1 MRQLFLEDSM
11 IALKEVCQPALDDN
25 SVLVSV
31 HYSCISPAIESAIL
45 ALTQR
50 GFSLSSLPEKVSR
63 ILQAFVAQSIEENIT
78 YDKNAHDTIHQLGYA
93 CAGQVIA
100 VGKNVTKFR
109 TGDLVA
115 CAGAGKAN
123 HADIICV
130 PEHQAAFVSD
140 KKFLKVASTS
150 AIGAI
155 ALHAVRRSHAKIGEI
170 VCVFGLDLLGQITVQ
185 LAQLSGSMVIGID
198 GNENNRK
205 LALASGAD
213 HVFDPHDPELADAL
227 EMITHS
233 TGVDATII
241 TVATDQHFFLNQAMD
256 VTRQRGRMVVIGD
269 INTDCSANKLYHKEI
284 DVIIAH
290 TYYPDVIHNEQT
302 DLPNRV
308 ACNHWTQQR
317 NLQAF
322 TSLLERGSVNL
333 DSFLLDRVSMKEA
346 ETIYSQINKQK
357 KLGAFLSYLPKT
369 KTVSTKTKQLIKHA
383 DGAGELTFIPAIKNE
398 LRIGMIGA
406 GSFAKETLLPIVSSI
421 KNAQLNAIV
430 DANIAN
436 SLNVSKKYGAAQALS
451 SDHELFSEDLVD
463 AVVIASPHNEH
474 CDQALNALSHGK
486 ATFVSKP
493 MVTDFEQLARMKTF
507 LTEHPNAP
515 LCVGYNRS
523 FAPFMQQV
531 KAKLE
536 GRTTP
541 IIVQYRIN
549 ARTRLKDHWQQSG
562 KGAGNIIGDACHIL
576 DLFYYLTGSEPVAV
590 SVESLRHTGD
600 QIFPTDN
607 FSAQISF
614 ADSSICT
621 LLYTSVGHK
630 TDDQE
635 RMELYFDGKA
645 IIMEN
650 YKTLTGY
657 GLSPSFNQK
666 TSRPDKGHESLLKRF
681 FSTIQKGEF
690 EAPIKHDRLYSVA
703 KLTLII
709 DQLAIQGGGFQELK
723 ESYYAK

>member
-31 HYSCISPAIESAIL
+31 HYSCLSPAIESAIL
-45 ALTQR
+45 ALTER
-50 GFSLSSLPEKVSR
+50 GFSLSSLPEKVNR
-63 ILQAFVAQSIEENIT
+63 ILAAFVASSIEENIT
-78 YDKNAHDTIHQLGYA
+78 YDKHAQDTILPLGYA

-100 VGKNVTKFR
+100 IGKNVTKFR

-140 KKFLKVASTS
+140 KKFLKVASSS

-185 LAQLSGSMVIGID
+185 LAKLSGSMVIGID
-198 GNENNRK
+198 SNENNRK
-205 LALASGAD
+205 IAITSGANY
-213 HVFDPHDPELADAL
+213 VFDPHDTVLMDAI

-233 TGVDATII
+233 AGVDATII

-256 VTRQRGRMVVIGD
+256 LTRQRGRMVVIGD

-290 TYYPDVIHNEQT
+290 TYYPDAMHNEQA
-302 DLPNRV
+302 DQPGRV

-322 TSLLERGSVNL
+322 TTLLEQGAI
-333 DSFLLDRVSMKEA
+333 DIDPFLLDKANMKDV
-346 ETIYSQINKQK
+346 ETIYTQINKQK
-357 KLGAFLSYLPKT
+357 KLGAFLAYTPKA
-369 KTVSTKTKQLIKHA
+369 KPAGEKPKLSTNSKDA
-383 DGAGELTFIPAIKNE
+383 SGELTFIPAVKNE

-406 GSFAKETLLPIVSSI
+406 GAFAKETLLPIVSSI
-421 KNAQLNAIV
+421 KNAQLNAVV
-430 DANIAN
+430 DANIAT
-436 SLNVSKKYGAAQALS
+436 SLNVSKKYGAARALS
-451 SDHELFSEDLVD
+451 SDHELFTQDIVD

-486 ATFVSKP
+486 AAFVAKP
-493 MVTDFEQLARMKTF
+493 MVTDFEQLARMKAF
-507 LTEHPNAP
+507 LTEHPQAP

-523 FAPFMQQV
+523 FAPFMQQI
-531 KAKLE
+531 KSRLE
-536 GRTTP
+536 GRATP
-541 IIVQYRIN
+541 IMVQYRIN

-576 DLFYYLTGSEPVAV
+576 DLFYYLADSEPVAV
-590 SVESLRHTGD
+590 SVESLRHMGE

-635 RMELYFDGKA
+635 RMELYFDGKS
-645 IIMEN
+645 IVMDN
-650 YKTLTGY
+650 YKTLTGF

-666 TSRPDKGHESLLKRF
+666 TTKPDKGHEALIKRF
-681 FSTIQKGEF
+681 FSTVQKGEF
-690 EAPIKHDRLYSVA
+690 EAPISHERLYSVA

-709 DQLAIQGGGFQELK
+709 DQLAIQGGGFQQLK
-723 ESYYAK
+723 ENA

>member
-45 ALTQR
+45 ALTER

-78 YDKNAHDTIHQLGYA
+78 YDKNSPHDTILQLGYA

-140 KKFLKVASTS
+140 KKFLKVASAS

-170 VCVFGLDLLGQITVQ
+170 ICVFGLDLLGQITVQ
-185 LAQLSGSMVIGID
+185 LAKLSGSLVIGID
-198 GNENNRK
+198 SNENNRK
-205 LALASGAD
+205 TALASGAD
-213 HVFDPHDPELADAL
+213 HVFDPHDPELVDTL

-233 TGVDATII
+233 TGVDATIV
-241 TVATDQHFFLNQAMD
+241 TVATEQDFFLNQAMD
-256 VTRQRGRMVVIGD
+256 ITRQKGRLVVIGD

-290 TYYPDVIHNEQT
+290 TYYPDAMHNEQT
-302 DLPNRV
+302 DQPGRI

-322 TSLLERGSVNL
+322 TTLIEGGQVNL
-333 DSFLLDRVSMKEA
+333 ESFLLDKTSMKDVES
-346 ETIYSQINKQK
+346 IYTQINKQK
-357 KLGAFLSYLPKT
+357 KLGAFLNYFPKT
-369 KTVSTKTKQLIKHA
+369 KTVTEKPKLLTSSK
-383 DGAGELTFIPAIKNE
+383 DVAGELTFIPAVKNE
-398 LRIGMIGA
+398 LRIGIIGA

-421 KNAQLNAIV
+421 KNAHLNAIV
-430 DANIAN
+430 DSNIAN

-451 SDHELFSEDLVD
+451 SDHELFSEDIID

-486 ATFVSKP
+486 ATFVAKP
-493 MVTDFEQLARMKTF
+493 MVTDFEQLARMKNF

-523 FAPFMQQV
+523 FAPFMQQI
-531 KAKLE
+531 KTRLE

-541 IIVQYRIN
+541 IMLQYRIN

-576 DLFYYLTGSEPVAV
+576 DLFYYLTDSEPVAV
-590 SVESLRHTGD
+590 SVESLRHMGD

-635 RMELYFDGKA
+635 RMELYFDGKS
-645 IIMEN
+645 IVMDN

-666 TSRPDKGHESLLKRF
+666 VTRADKGHESLIKRF

-690 EAPIKHDRLYSVA
+690 DAPISHDRLYSVA

-709 DQLAIQGGGFQELK
+709 DQLAIQGGGSQELK
-723 ESYYAK
+723 ETL

>member
-50 GFSLSSLPEKVSR
+50 GLSLSALPDKVGR
-63 ILQAFVAQSIEENIT
+63 ILQSFVAQRIEENIT
-78 YDKNAHDTIHQLGYA
+78 YDKNAPKDTIHQLGYA
-93 CAGQVIA
+93 CSGQVIA

-115 CAGAGKAN
+115 CTGAGKAN

-140 KKFLKVASTS
+140 KKFLKIASSS

-170 VCVFGLDLLGQITVQ
+170 ICVFGLDLLGQITVQ
-185 LAQLSGSMVIGID
+185 LAKLSGSLVIGID
-198 GNENNRK
+198 SNESNRK
-205 LALASGAD
+205 TAIASGAD
-213 HVFDPHDPELADAL
+213 HVFDPLDPEITDAL

-233 TGVDATII
+233 IGIDASII
-241 TVATDQHFFLNQAMD
+241 TAPNEQQYFLNQAMD

-269 INTDCSANKLYHKEI
+269 INTECSANKLYHKEI

-290 TYYPDVIHNEQT
+290 TYYPETNGMEQNDVSG
-302 DLPNRV
+302 RV

-322 TSLLERGSVNL
+322 TTLLERGSINMEA
-333 DSFLLDRVSMKEA
+333 FLLDRIGMKEA
-346 ETIYSQINKQK
+346 ETIYTQINKQK
-357 KLGAFLSYLPKT
+357 KLGAFLTYLPKT
-369 KTVSTKTKQLIKHA
+369 KTATHKPKLLSGTSSNS
-383 DGAGELTFIPAIKNE
+383 GELTFIPAVKNE
-398 LRIGMIGA
+398 LRVGMIGA
-406 GSFAKETLLPIVSSI
+406 GSFAKATLLPIVSAI
-421 KNAQLNAIV
+421 KNTQLNAIV
-430 DANIAN
+430 DSNIAT
-436 SLNVSKKYGAAQALS
+436 SLNISKKYGAALALS
-451 SDHELFSEDLVD
+451 SDNELFMQDVVD

-474 CDQALNALSHGK
+474 CDQALNALAHGK
-486 ATFVSKP
+486 AAFVAKP
-493 MVTDFEQLARMKTF
+493 MVTDFEQLARMKAF

-523 FAPFMQQV
+523 FAPFMQQI

-541 IIVQYRIN
+541 IMLQYRIN
-549 ARTRLKDHWQQSG
+549 ARTRLQDHWQRSG

-590 SVESLRHTGD
+590 SVDSLRHTD
-600 QIFPTDN
+600 DEVFPTDN

-630 TDDQE
+630 TEDQE
-635 RMELYFDGKA
+635 RMELYFDGKS
-645 IIMEN
+645 IVMDN

-666 TSRPDKGHESLLKRF
+666 TNTPDKGHESLIKRF

-690 EAPIKHDRLYSVA
+690 EAPIHHDRLYSVA

-723 ESYYAK
+723 ETV